1 MVTSDR
7 AAGVRGS
14 NFQDS
19 GHRNDMSNHERFNVV
34 YDGPALA
41 EHRMDVRDLAP
52 ALVAIADLFT
62 AANKELNGDS
72 ADVRVEV
79 KGSFK
84 AGSFELDLV
93 FLQQLLTQIRD
104 IFAGSSASAISNAY
118 TILTVVGLIG
128 SGGVIGLARKLRGRR
143 PHRIEQVGEMAHVWI
158 TETESIEVEV
168 NVVRLWRN
176 SVVRSS
182 LSKTLSPLEREGISN
197 FGIVR
202 GEQVELIIED
212 DELASFATFDN
223 DSGEVVSDFIA
234 RKVLLVES
242 VVFKDGNK
250 WRVHDGQYPFFAALD
265 DEEFLAKVNNGER
278 FGKGDVLVVDLRQI
292 QSIEIGAL
300 KNEYRII
307 KVHEHRA
314 PLQQTLL

>member
-1 MVTSDR
+1 
-7 AAGVRGS
+7 
-14 NFQDS
+14 
-19 GHRNDMSNHERFNVV
+19 MSNHERFNVV

-52 ALVAIADLFT
+52 SLVAIADLFT

-84 AGSFELDLV
+84 AGSFELDLIFV
-93 FLQQLLTQIRD
+93 QQLLTQIRD
-104 IFAGSSASAISNAY
+104 IFAGSGASAISNAY
-118 TILTVVGLIG
+118 TILTVLGLIG
-128 SGGVIGLARKLRGRR
+128 GGGVVGLQRKLRGRR
-143 PHRIEQVGEMAHVWI
+143 PHRIEQVGGVSHVWI
-158 TETESIEVEV
+158 TETESVEV
-168 NVVRLWRN
+168 DAGVVRLWRN
-176 SVVRSS
+176 TVVRSS

-197 FGIVR
+197 FGIMR

-212 DELASFATFDN
+212 DELASFASIN
-223 DSGEVVSDFIA
+223 HDSGEVVSDSVT
-234 RKVLLVES
+234 RKILLVES

-250 WRVHDGQYPFFAALD
+250 WRVHDGQYPFFAAID
-265 DEEFLAKVNNGER
+265 DEAFLAKVNDGER
-278 FGKGDVLVVDLRQI
+278 FGKGDVLVVDLRQM
-292 QSIEIGAL
+292 QTIEAGAL
-300 KNEYRII
+300 KTEYRIV

>member
-1 MVTSDR
+1 MVTSGR
-7 AAGVRGS
+7 LAPARGS
-14 NFQDS
+14 NFQNS
-19 GHRNDMSNHERFNVV
+19 GHHNGMSNHERFNVV

-52 ALVAIADLFT
+52 SLVAIADLFT

-84 AGSFELDLV
+84 AGSFELDLIFV
-93 FLQQLLTQIRD
+93 QQLLTQIRD
-104 IFAGSSASAISNAY
+104 IFAGSGASAISNAY
-118 TILTVVGLIG
+118 TILTVLGLIG
-128 SGGVIGLARKLRGRR
+128 GGGVVGLQRKLRGRR
-143 PHRIEQVGEMAHVWI
+143 PHRIEQVGGVSHVWI
-158 TETESIEVEV
+158 TETESVEV
-168 NVVRLWRN
+168 DAGVVRLWRN
-176 SVVRSS
+176 TVVRSS

-197 FGIVR
+197 FGIMR

-212 DELASFATFDN
+212 DELASFASIN
-223 DSGEVVSDFIA
+223 HDSGEVVSDSVT
-234 RKVLLVES
+234 RKILLVES

-250 WRVHDGQYPFFAALD
+250 WRVHDGQYPFFAAID
-265 DEEFLAKVNNGER
+265 DEAFLAKVNDGER
-278 FGKGDVLVVDLRQI
+278 FGKGDVLVVDLRQM
-292 QSIEIGAL
+292 QTIEAGAL
-300 KNEYRII
+300 KTEYRIV

>member
-1 MVTSDR
+1 
-7 AAGVRGS
+7 
-14 NFQDS
+14 
-19 GHRNDMSNHERFNVV
+19 MSNHERFNVV

-84 AGSFELDLV
+84 AGSFELDLIFV
-93 FLQQLLTQIRD
+93 QQLLTQIRD
-104 IFAGSSASAISNAY
+104 IFAGSIASAISNAY
-118 TILTVVGLIG
+118 TILTILGLIGGGGVVGLQ
-128 SGGVIGLARKLRGRR
+128 RKLRGRR
-143 PHRIEQVGEMAHVWI
+143 PHRIEQIGEVSRVWI
-158 TETESIEVEV
+158 TETESVEVEAS
-168 NVVRLWRN
+168 VVRLWR
-176 SVVRSS
+176 SKVVRAS

-202 GEQVELIIED
+202 GEQVELIVED
-212 DELASFATFDN
+212 DELASFATFNN
-223 DSGEVVSDFIA
+223 DSGEVVSDFVA

-265 DEEFLAKVNNGER
+265 DEEFLAKVNDGER
-278 FGKGDVLVVDLRQI
+278 FGKGDVLVVDVRQI
-292 QSIEIGAL
+292 QTIEAGTL
-300 KNEYRII
+300 KTEYRIV

>member
-1 MVTSDR
+1 
-7 AAGVRGS
+7 
-14 NFQDS
+14 
-19 GHRNDMSNHERFNVV
+19 
-34 YDGPALA
+34 
-41 EHRMDVRDLAP
+41 MDVRDLAP

-84 AGSFELDLV
+84 AGSFELDLIFV
-93 FLQQLLTQIRD
+93 QQLLTQIRD
-104 IFAGSSASAISNAY
+104 IFAGSIASAISNAY
-118 TILTVVGLIG
+118 TILTILGLIGGGGVVGLQ
-128 SGGVIGLARKLRGRR
+128 RKLRGRR
-143 PHRIEQVGEMAHVWI
+143 PHRIEQIGEVSRVWI
-158 TETESIEVEV
+158 TETESVEVEAS
-168 NVVRLWRN
+168 VVRLWR
-176 SVVRSS
+176 STVVRAS

-202 GEQVELIIED
+202 GEQVELIVED
-212 DELASFATFDN
+212 DELASFATFNN
-223 DSGEVVSDFIA
+223 DSGEVVSDFVA

-265 DEEFLAKVNNGER
+265 DEEFLAKVNDGER
-278 FGKGDVLVVDLRQI
+278 FGKGDVLVVDVRQI
-292 QSIEIGAL
+292 QTIEAGTL
-300 KNEYRII
+300 KTEYRIV

>member
-1 MVTSDR
+1 
-7 AAGVRGS
+7 
-14 NFQDS
+14 
-19 GHRNDMSNHERFNVV
+19 MSNHERFNVV

-84 AGSFELDLV
+84 AGSFELDLIFV
-93 FLQQLLTQIRD
+93 QQLLTQIRD
-104 IFAGSSASAISNAY
+104 IFAGSSASAISNAH
-118 TILTVVGLIG
+118 TILTILGLIGGGGVVGLQ
-128 SGGVIGLARKLRGRR
+128 RKLRGRR
-143 PHRIEQVGEMAHVWI
+143 PHRIEQIGEVSRVWI
-158 TETESIEVEV
+158 TETESVEVEAS
-168 NVVRLWRN
+168 VVRLWR
-176 SVVRSS
+176 STVVRAS

-202 GEQVELIIED
+202 GEQVELIVED
-212 DELASFATFDN
+212 DELASFATFNN
-223 DSGEVVSDFIA
+223 DSGEVVSDFVA

-265 DEEFLAKVNNGER
+265 DEEFLAKVNDGER
-278 FGKGDVLVVDLRQI
+278 FGKGDVLVVDVRQI
-292 QSIEIGAL
+292 QTIEAGTL
-300 KNEYRII
+300 KTEYRIV